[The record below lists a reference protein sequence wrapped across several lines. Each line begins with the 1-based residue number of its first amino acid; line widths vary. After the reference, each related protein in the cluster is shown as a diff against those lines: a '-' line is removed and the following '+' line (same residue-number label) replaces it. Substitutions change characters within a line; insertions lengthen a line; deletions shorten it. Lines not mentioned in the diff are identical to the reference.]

1 MKTKTEISIDKKVWW
16 IPIKKIRDRVRY
28 KMLLDKSKIIAQENI
43 EMNSKLKEEC
53 RKNGLIY
60 VNYGEYLT
68 KLAQYYRKFPNEFIK
83 EIEEF
88 KKGMDNEDL
97 KYLEYF
103 MNQVKYAPAGID
115 MPYLIFNNSFLKFF
129 SKEQEIVYFNEESIY
144 NYLKQEFGNIDYI
157 KLYLLYFKRGILYLP
172 EHIITKFKNTVCI
185 DGGGISGT
193 PLYFLVNMIFR
204 KYMVLNQIL

>member
-16 IPIKKIRDRVRY
+16 IPIKEIRDKVRY
-28 KMLLDKSKIIAQENI
+28 KMLLDNSKIIEEESREI
-43 EMNSKLKEEC
+43 NSKLREEC

-68 KLAQYYRKFPNEFIK
+68 KLVQYYRKFPNEFIK
-83 EIEEF
+83 EMEEF

-115 MPYLIFNNSFLKFF
+115 MPYLIFDNSSLKFF
-129 SKEQEIVYFNEESIY
+129 SKEQEIVYFNEELIY
-144 NYLKQEFGNIDYI
+144 DYLKQEFGNIDYI
-157 KLYLLYFKRGILYLP
+157 KLYLLYFQRGILYLP
-172 EHIITKFKNTVCI
+172 EYIITKFKNTICI
-185 DGGGISGT
+185 DGGV
-193 PLYFLVNMIFR
+193 YRRYHYIF
-204 KYMVLNQIL
+204 